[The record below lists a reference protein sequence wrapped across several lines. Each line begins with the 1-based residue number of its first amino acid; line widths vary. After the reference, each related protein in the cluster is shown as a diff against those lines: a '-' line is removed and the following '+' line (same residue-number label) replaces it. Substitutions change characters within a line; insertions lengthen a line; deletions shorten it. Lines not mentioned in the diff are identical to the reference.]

1 MRSEVQPDLVGLES
15 VGCVLTFALSEMGLI
30 RLFSAAEKCGT
41 TFII

>member
-1 MRSEVQPDLVGLES
+1 MRSEVQPDLVGLEG

>member
-1 MRSEVQPDLVGLES
+1 MRSEVQPDLVGLEG
-15 VGCVLTFALSEMGLI
+15 VGRVLTFALSEMGLI